1 MSALTAR
8 TALVEQILEYSLNF
22 KPATIRLFLSRFVA
36 FFSVSLT
43 ALSLPTKDNVT
54 LIKLHLIIFIG
65 LIIMGSNYN
74 SISWWDDRLENL
86 TKRSY

>member
-1 MSALTAR
+1 MPPYIMRQWWLMSALTAR
-8 TALVEQILEYSLNF
+8 AALVEQILEDSLNF

-36 FFSVSLT
+36 FFRVSLT
-43 ALSLPTKDNVT
+43 ALSLSLPTKDNVT

-74 SISWWDDRLENL
+74 SIS
-86 TKRSY
+86 